1 MTHIS
6 QNVELREAQVSA
18 VPLSWLQVSHSES
31 CPGLCILVI
40 YGPKI
45 YIYMLAQRMP

>member
-6 QNVELREAQVSA
+6 QNVELREAQVAA

-31 CPGLCILVI
+31 CPGLCVLVI
-40 YGPKI
+40 HGPEN
-45 YIYMLAQRMP
+45 IYMLAQRMP